1 MSQYDTVVMLYESM
15 SVCVCVRVMMFCKPL
30 ANNST
35 PPVK

>member
-1 MSQYDTVVMLYESM
+1 MSQYDTVVMLYESL
-15 SVCVCVRVMMFCKPL
+15 SVCVCVMMFCKPL

>member
-1 MSQYDTVVMLYESM
+1 MSQYDTVVMLYESL
-15 SVCVCVRVMMFCKPL
+15 SVCVMMFCKPL